1 MNGPILDTAALPFCK
16 GCGHALIAVNI
27 AKAIEKAGLSPLDI
41 VIVTDIGCLGM
52 IDRAFHTHTI
62 HGIHGR
68 SVALGAG
75 LSFAL
80 AGQDKKVIVFIG
92 DGGATIGLQH
102 IIEAAR
108 MNIEVAIVIHNN
120 MLYGM
125 TGGQTSGMTPT
136 GFRTT
141 TARNGNPLPA
151 HDLCALAHIAGAAY
165 TARVLGSGD
174 YSDRL
179 VEAIQVK
186 GCSVVEVL
194 ESCPSYGAK
203 LNPQRDLRGIMASMG
218 HELGAWR
225 NSREEFRYSG
235 SRLASNLLDELP
247 VVPMRSPGSLTS
259 RYAVIIAGSAG
270 ENVQVAGSVL
280 CRAALSS
287 GYHVTQKGIYPVTV
301 GVGFSTTEINISPD
315 EIQYIGIP
323 NPDAVLI
330 TSEDGLRHNRK
341 RINRMTSGLL
351 LIDSSLER
359 PETGARVEVRDFR
372 AAGAKNAA
380 LYSLLSL
387 ASTTGII
394 TLDALS
400 EAITSLGLD
409 KRFSFGELV
418 RMLDH

>member
-1 MNGPILDTAALPFCK
+1 MINPILDTAALPFCK
-16 GCGHALIAVNI
+16 GCGHTLIAVNI
-27 AKAIEKAGLSPLDI
+27 AKAIRQTGLSHLDV

-52 IDRAFHTHTI
+52 IDKAFHTHTI

-80 AGQDKKVIVFIG
+80 AGQAKKVVVFIG

-108 MNIEVAIVIHNN
+108 MNVDVTIVIHNN
-120 MLYGM
+120 MLFGM
-125 TGGQTSGMTPT
+125 TGGQTSGLTPT
-136 GFRTT
+136 GYRTT
-141 TARNGNPLPA
+141 TAREGNPLPA

-165 TARVLGSGD
+165 TARILGSGD

-179 VEAIQVK
+179 AEAIQVK

-203 LNPQRDLRGIMASMG
+203 LNPQRELRDIAESMG
-218 HELGAWR
+218 HGIGVWR
-225 NSREEFRYSG
+225 KDRQEFRYAG
-235 SRLASNLLDELP
+235 SRRTSDLLDDLP
-247 VVPMRSPGSLTS
+247 VVPRRSRGSLTS

-280 CRAALSS
+280 SRAALAS
-287 GYHVTQKGIYPVTV
+287 GYQVTQKGIYPVTV
-301 GVGFSTTEINISPD
+301 GVGFSTTEINISPE
-315 EIQYIGIP
+315 EIQYMGIP
-323 NPDAVLI
+323 DPDAVLV
-330 TSEDGLRHNRK
+330 TSQDGLRHSRK

-380 LYSLLSL
+380 LYSLIWLVS
-387 ASTTGII
+387 ATGII
-394 TLDALS
+394 TVDALS
-400 EAITSLGLD
+400 EAITGLGLD
-409 KRFSFGELV
+409 LRFPIGEFVQRLP
-418 RMLDH
+418 R